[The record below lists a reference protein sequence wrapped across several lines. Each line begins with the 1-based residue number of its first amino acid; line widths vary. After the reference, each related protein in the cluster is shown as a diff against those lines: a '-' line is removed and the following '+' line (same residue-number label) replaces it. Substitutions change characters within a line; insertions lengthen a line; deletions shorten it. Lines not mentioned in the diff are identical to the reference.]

1 MSRGTKLQEMEVKT
15 QQSKTVVNANAKP
28 ADPMPTMADPGTQ
41 LGNVEDLGGPT
52 PENSK
57 PDDDSNKLKTPG
69 TTLKQVKDIVTK
81 GAKPADPMPKLTTGG
96 TPPNVED
103 LGGPTPENYKADDD
117 SAKLKTPGTTL
128 KQVKDIV
135 NKGAKPAEA
144 TPAGMKEEE
153 EVEGEVVAEDEVTTD
168 EVVSE
173 EEETA
178 DEIVS
183 EEETTEEEIVEEEEE
198 AIDVETDI
206 QALLEGEELSEDFT
220 NKARTIFEAAIRSK
234 VAEMKEQVKS
244 EYEENLIEQVQS
256 IKEEL
261 TDRVDSYLE
270 YVADEWIAENQLAV
284 EKGLKTEMTES
295 FLTGM
300 RSLFEEHYVSIPD
313 EKYDVLENMVD
324 KLDEMEG
331 KLNEQ
336 IDKNVALNKRLS
348 ESVADVI
355 FAEVAEGLALSQKDK
370 FASLAENVEF
380 ESETSYR
387 EKLATLRKSYFP
399 ENAGVQRDE
408 SENLSEE
415 TQSTQYQT
423 TPVSNT
429 MERYLQT
436 LTRVSNKK

>member
-1 MSRGTKLQEMEVKT
+1 MSVGTTLQEME
-15 QQSKTVVNANAKP
+15 NIEE
-28 ADPMPTMADPGTQ
+28 
-41 LGNVEDLGGPT
+41 NV
-52 PENSK
+52 
-57 PDDDSNKLKTPG
+57 
-69 TTLKQVKDIVTK
+69 VTK
-81 GAKPADPMPKLTTGG
+81 GAKPAEPMPKLTTGG
-96 TPPNVED
+96 IPPNVED
-103 LGGPTPENYKADDD
+103 LGGPTPENYKTDDD
-117 SAKLKTPGTTL
+117 SAKLKTPGTSL

-135 NKGAKPAEA
+135 TKGAKPAEKA
-144 TPAGMKEEE
+144 PAGMKEEE
-153 EVEGEVVAEDEVTTD
+153 EKSDDQIVSEEESTTD
-168 EVVSE
+168 EVVA
-173 EEETA
+173 EEETST
-178 DEIVS
+178 DEVVS
-183 EEETTEEEIVEEEEE
+183 EEETTEEEVVEEQEE

-270 YVADEWIAENQLAV
+270 YVADEWVAENQLAV

-300 RSLFEEHYVSIPD
+300 RSLFEDHYVTIPD

-336 IDKNVALNKRLS
+336 IDKNVALNKRLA

-380 ESETSYR
+380 ESEASYR

-436 LTRVSNKK
+436 LNRVSNKK